1 MFMYYECPSLCPL
14 ALDGLIKSLKPLS
27 FTVGREFDVLTIS
40 VDPSEEPRLAAAKKQ
55 EYLPRY
61 GRPGAESGW
70 HFLTGDENSIKSL
83 TQAVG
88 FRYAS
93 SPLSHVRFGRL
104 YTTLMTVKHGL
115 VLFTIGLLLSA
126 TVLYRR
132 LGPDF
137 SVRRYALG
145 SGRGSRHF
153 VCCDNDSPRPRG
165 RGPRALRNRINDL
178 RLELTNAAVARV
190 CPPT

>member
-88 FRYAS
+88 ISICF
-93 SPLSHVRFGRL
+93 
-104 YTTLMTVKHGL
+104 
-115 VLFTIGLLLSA
+115 FTPYRMSVSA
-126 TVLYRR
+126 GCT
-132 LGPDF
+132 
-137 SVRRYALG
+137 
-145 SGRGSRHF
+145 
-153 VCCDNDSPRPRG
+153 
-165 RGPRALRNRINDL
+165 
-178 RLELTNAAVARV
+178 
-190 CPPT
+190 PP